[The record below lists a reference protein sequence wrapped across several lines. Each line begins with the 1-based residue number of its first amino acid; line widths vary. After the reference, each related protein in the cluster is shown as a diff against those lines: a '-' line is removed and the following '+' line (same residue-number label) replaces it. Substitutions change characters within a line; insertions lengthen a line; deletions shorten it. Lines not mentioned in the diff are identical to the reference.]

1 MLINL
6 LLNKKCFMIT
16 CIVLVGELQSQIQ
29 DLQEANESAV
39 EEISA
44 AENKIKQL
52 AGDNETLRATQA
64 SNMRDLEEDNRHL
77 KHEVFR

>member
-1 MLINL
+1 MTLSE
-6 LLNKKCFMIT
+6 IT
-16 CIVLVGELQSQIQ
+16 CQGSYCVSGELQSQIQ

-77 KHEVFR
+77 KHEVIR